1 MSSVH
6 IGTFVSRNVSN
17 VDAAVDAAVVA
28 AAGEPPCYA
37 IRTATVG
44 GHASV
49 YSVRVVWT

>member
-6 IGTFVSRNVSN
+6 IGTFVRQNVSN
-17 VDAAVDAAVVA
+17 VDAAVVA
-28 AAGEPPCYA
+28 AAGESPCYA

-49 YSVRVVWT
+49 YSVRVV